1 MRGCAR
7 FITVILTLA
16 ILIQTSVLGSA
27 AEGSAKVYYKSA
39 SGGKKIALTFDD
51 GPHPRYTPKILSIL
65 KEYGI
70 TATFF
75 VVGVNVENY
84 PEAMQLIVDSG
95 CEIGN
100 HTYKHKNLSTLTKD
114 EIAEEIGR
122 CREVLL
128 NNYSLESR
136 LLRPPEGMYSE
147 AVLSESRAVE
157 YEIILWS
164 IDTRDWAHTPSSEI
178 AKNVLGNAR
187 GGDIILMHDYVSGQN
202 QTLGALRLIIPE
214 LLERGFEFVTVS
226 ELLKD
231 EF

>member
-1 MRGCAR
+1 LRGFAR
-7 FITVILTLA
+7 FITVILTIA
-16 ILIQTSVLGSA
+16 ILIQTSILGSA
-27 AEGSAKVYYKSA
+27 AEGSAKVYHKSA

-75 VVGVNVENY
+75 VVGVNVEYY

-114 EIAEEIGR
+114 EISDEIGR

-128 NNYSLESR
+128 NYYSVDSR

-147 AVLSESRAVE
+147 DVLSESRAVE
-157 YEIILWS
+157 HEIILWS
-164 IDTRDWAHTPSSEI
+164 IDTRDWAHTPSAEI

-202 QTLGALRLIIPE
+202 QTIGALRLIIPE

-226 ELLKD
+226 ELLED

>member
-1 MRGCAR
+1 MN
-7 FITVILTLA
+7 ISTLG
-16 ILIQTSVLGSA
+16 TTA
-27 AEGSAKVYYKSA
+27 AEGSAKVYHKSA
-39 SGGKKIALTFDD
+39 AGGKKIALTFDD

-65 KEYGI
+65 NEYGI

-75 VVGVNVENY
+75 VVGENAVYY
-84 PEAMQLIVDSG
+84 PEAMRLLAESG

-100 HTYKHKNLSTLTKD
+100 HTYTHKKLSSLTGE
-114 EIAEEIGR
+114 EIAEEIGK

-128 NNYSLESR
+128 NNYSVKTT

-147 AVLSESRAVE
+147 TVLTQSRAEE
-157 YEIILWS
+157 YDIILWS
-164 IDTRDWAHTPSSEI
+164 IDTRDWAHTPSAKI
-178 AKNVLGNAR
+178 AETVLGKAR
-187 GGDIILMHDYVSGQN
+187 GGDIILMHDYVSGEN